1 MKIILHEKKTIQGGI
16 PGLAVMERGI
26 YSEGDEFKSRPYSF
40 LNRPWVKWSAFPSLT
55 IQVRIPKEST
65 VSNSVK
71 LFEKNENKS
80 KRGCNFVAKIVVM
93 FE

>member
-40 LNRPWVKWSAFPSLT
+40 YFKNARRRHSKAQRPKYT
-55 IQVRIPKEST
+55 
-65 VSNSVK
+65 
-71 LFEKNENKS
+71 
-80 KRGCNFVAKIVVM
+80 KRSETNAVVPRGRSWCLVL
-93 FE
+93 